1 MPAPNPQLREQIA
14 LLSDGNRTFRQI
26 ADAVGRSESYVAE
39 LVREMGLPRRHR
51 GTGKTRQRSPESLAR
66 IERIRELA
74 DGERT
79 SKEIARI
86 VESSEKYV
94 QRVMLD
100 LDLQRR
106 PQGAQLGLENPAF
119 AGGRRIDR
127 DGYAVVTAPIDHPH
141 ARIAKGKNVGH
152 IREHRL
158 VAERAL
164 GRYLQDGEV
173 VDHID
178 GLHLHNDPANLR
190 VFASNS
196 DHLKA
201 TISGQIPNWSDQGLE
216 NMRLPRRQLAG
227 LTPVDSYRIE
237 RARGDVRLR
246 QILLAWL
253 RFEQESPYL
262 LGTRRWLERAGIL
275 DTSRSSLELH
285 LLRLSSRFGDNQM
298 A

>member
-1 MPAPNPQLREQIA
+1 MPLPNPQLREQIA
-14 LLSDGNRTFRQI
+14 SLSDGTRTFQQI
-26 ADAVGRSESYVAE
+26 ADAVGKSESYVAE
-39 LVREMGLPRRHR
+39 LVREMGLPRRQR

-74 DGERT
+74 NGERA
-79 SKEIARI
+79 SQEIARI
-86 VESSEKYV
+86 VGSSDKYV

-100 LDLQRR
+100 LDLPRR
-106 PQGAQLGLENPAF
+106 PQGAQLGVDNPSF

-127 DGYAVVTAPIDHPH
+127 DGYAVVTAPINHPH
-141 ARIAKGKNVGH
+141 ARIAKGKNIGH

-158 VAERAL
+158 VAEIAL

-178 GLHLHNDPANLR
+178 GLHLHNDPSNLR
-190 VFASNS
+190 VFANNA
-196 DHLKA
+196 DHLRA
-201 TISGQIPNWSDQGLE
+201 TISGQIPKWSDRGLG
-216 NMRLPRRQLAG
+216 NMRLPHPQLAS
-227 LTPVDSYRIE
+227 LIPVDSYRIE

-253 RFEQESPYL
+253 RLEQDSPYL

-285 LLRLSSRFGDNQM
+285 LLRLSSRSDDNPM